1 MPLTQH
7 LQGTEGKLSE
17 SPEFEDNLF
26 YKVSSQYSKGHT
38 EKPCFTLPPISI
50 HVRAHTRA
58 YTHTHTPFTTKQQ
71 ESINTTHSSLNN
83 SGLISS
89 LKRHKEN
96 GFKSSI
102 HPSAASKNHL

>member
-58 YTHTHTPFTTKQQ
+58 YTHTHTHTYMYIYMYIRRKCFFDL
-71 ESINTTHSSLNN
+71 EAEGH
-83 SGLISS
+83 
-89 LKRHKEN
+89 
-96 GFKSSI
+96 
-102 HPSAASKNHL
+102 

>member
-58 YTHTHTPFTTKQQ
+58 YTHTHTHVYVYTIHNSKGL
-71 ESINTTHSSLNN
+71 ETHLFWDIPTVQPRTGSAPN
-83 SGLISS
+83 GL
-89 LKRHKEN
+89 
-96 GFKSSI
+96 
-102 HPSAASKNHL
+102 